1 MNLIKGKQETL
12 EKKAIKIIELFIRE
26 KLKTQDYVTLGIPGG
41 ASPLGIFTLFKM
53 AKIDWRK
60 VHIFMVDERFVPLSS
75 QQSNFKGAEDFFIKH
90 LVDLEFLPKKNVHPF
105 VFDQGIGRYAAEF
118 KSITKKFDLVIL
130 GMGSD
135 GHTASIFP
143 NHPSSTKRK
152 ASFLKIEN
160 SPKLPKDRMSA
171 SLSLLAK
178 SDLALLLVWGEDK
191 KPGLDILL
199 DEKKTLQECP
209 ARIIYDIEESYIL
222 TDIE

>member
-1 MNLIKGKQETL
+1 MNIIKGKQPVL
-12 EKKAIKIIELFIRE
+12 EKKALKIIELFIRE

-41 ASPLGIFTLFKM
+41 ASPLGLFSLLKM

-90 LVDLEFLPKKNVHPF
+90 LVDLGFLPKQNVHPF

-130 GMGSD
+130 GIGSD

-143 NHPSSTKRK
+143 DHPSSTKRK
-152 ASFLKIEN
+152 ASFLKVEN
-160 SPKLPKDRMSA
+160 SPKPPADRMSA

-178 SDLALLLVWGEDK
+178 SDLAIMLIWGEDK
-191 KPGLDILL
+191 KPGLDLLL
-199 DEKKTLQECP
+199 DKKKSLQECP
-209 ARIIYDIEESYIL
+209 ASIIYDINESYVL